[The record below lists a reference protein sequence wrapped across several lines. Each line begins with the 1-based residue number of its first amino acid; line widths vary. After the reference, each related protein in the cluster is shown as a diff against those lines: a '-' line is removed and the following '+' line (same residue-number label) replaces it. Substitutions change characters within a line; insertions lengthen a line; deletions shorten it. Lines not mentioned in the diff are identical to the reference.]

1 MNTTTRTIALALAT
15 TAGALTITHPAAA
28 EQATCVV
35 TAQPQ
40 DLRSYHLAYTDQEG
54 LHTLIAHQDGR
65 RLDPTDFEIPADF
78 HQVLWATKQG
88 RIDGPDSFYDRLQN
102 GGGCTFTEPY
112 HAAPGWRASVVI
124 RPGHT
129 PTTTSST
136 APTTGTTAP
145 TTTTSTTPDLP
156 PATVPPTT
164 TTTQPAVT
172 ITWVDHFPEQ
182 PFVSIPPGG
191 DVAIDP
197 PPTTAPTPY
206 TAVPRLPDT
215 GVESGDIARLGL
227 QTGALGA
234 LFCALAVGLT
244 PLRRAM
250 NNHRKDLK

>member
-1 MNTTTRTIALALAT
+1 VKILAT
-15 TAGALTITHPAAA
+15 LTLTTLTVGLYAGTAAA
-28 EQATCVV
+28 DQATCVV

-40 DLRSYHLAYTDQEG
+40 NEKSYHLAYTDQEG

-65 RLDPTDFEIPADF
+65 RLEPTDFEIPADF
-78 HQVLWATKQG
+78 DQVLWATKQG
-88 RIDGPDSFYDRLQN
+88 RIDGPDSFYDRLSN

-112 HAAPGWRASVVI
+112 HAQPGWRASVII

-136 APTTGTTAP
+136 APTTSTTAP

-164 TTTQPAVT
+164 TTTSPAVT
-172 ITWVDHFPEQ
+172 TWRTTPLPDQ
-182 PFVSIPPGG
+182 PPVAIPPGG

-215 GVESGDIARLGL
+215 GRNAGMIVGWGMSVLLSGVA
-227 QTGALGA
+227 
-234 LFCALAVGLT
+234 FLAGG
-244 PLRRAM
+244 RACR
-250 NNHRKDLK
+250 NRKDLK

>member
-164 TTTQPAVT
+164 PTTQPAVT

-206 TAVPRLPDT
+206 TATPILPET
-215 GVESGDIARLGL
+215 GPAHITGL
-227 QTGALGA
+227 LSAGALSLLTG
-234 LFCALAVGLT
+234 LLAVGLT

-250 NNHRKDLK
+250 NNHRKDTQ

>member
-1 MNTTTRTIALALAT
+1 MKTLLAT
-15 TAGALTITHPAAA
+15 LTLTTLTVGLYAGTAAA
-28 EQATCVV
+28 DQATCVL

-40 DLRSYHLAYTDQEG
+40 NNTSYHLAYTDQEG

-215 GVESGDIARLGL
+215 GRNAGMIVGWGMSVLLSGVA
-227 QTGALGA
+227 
-234 LFCALAVGLT
+234 FLAGG
-244 PLRRAM
+244 RACR
-250 NNHRKDLK
+250 NRKDLK

>member
-1 MNTTTRTIALALAT
+1 VKILAT
-15 TAGALTITHPAAA
+15 LTLTTLTVGLYAGTAAA
-28 EQATCVV
+28 DQATCVV

-40 DLRSYHLAYTDQEG
+40 NEKSYHLAYTDQEG

-65 RLDPTDFEIPADF
+65 RLEPTDFEIPADF
-78 HQVLWATKQG
+78 DQVLWATKQG
-88 RIDGPDSFYDRLQN
+88 RIDGPDSFYDRLSN

-112 HAAPGWRASVVI
+112 HAQPGWRASVII

-136 APTTGTTAP
+136 APTTSTTAP

-164 TTTQPAVT
+164 TTTSPAVT
-172 ITWVDHFPEQ
+172 TWRTTPLPEQ
-182 PFVSIPPGG
+182 PPVAIPPGS

-250 NNHRKDLK
+250 NNHRKDSK

>member
-1 MNTTTRTIALALAT
+1 MKILAT
-15 TAGALTITHPAAA
+15 LTLTTLTVGMYAGTAAA
-28 EQATCVV
+28 DQATCVV

-40 DLRSYHLAYTDQEG
+40 NNTSYHLAYTDTEG

-65 RLDPTDFEIPADF
+65 HMNPTSFEIPADF
-78 HQVLWATKQG
+78 DQVLWATKQG
-88 RIDGPDSFYDRLQN
+88 RIDGPDSFYDRLSN

-112 HAAPGWRASVVI
+112 HAQPGWRASVII

-136 APTTGTTAP
+136 APTTSTTAP
-145 TTTTSTTPDLP
+145 TTTTSTTP
-156 PATVPPTT
+156 ATTSSTAPEATT

-191 DVAIDP
+191 DVAMDP

>member
-1 MNTTTRTIALALAT
+1 MKILAT
-15 TAGALTITHPAAA
+15 LTLTTLTVGLYAGTAAA
-28 EQATCVV
+28 DQATCVV

-40 DLRSYHLAYTDQEG
+40 NNTSYHLAYTDTEG

-215 GVESGDIARLGL
+215 GVESGDIVRLGL

-250 NNHRKDLK
+250 NNHRKDNQ

>member
-1 MNTTTRTIALALAT
+1 MKILAT
-15 TAGALTITHPAAA
+15 LTLTTLTVGLYAGTAAA
-28 EQATCVV
+28 DQATCVL

-40 DLRSYHLAYTDQEG
+40 NNTSYHLAYTDTEG

-65 RLDPTDFEIPADF
+65 RMDPTSFEIPADF
-78 HQVLWATKQG
+78 DQVLWATKQG
-88 RIDGPDSFYDRLQN
+88 RIDGPDSFYDRLSN

-112 HAAPGWRASVVI
+112 HAQPGWRASVVI

-136 APTTGTTAP
+136 APTTSTTAP

-156 PATVPPTT
+156 PATVPPATT
-164 TTTQPAVT
+164 TTSPAVT

-182 PFVSIPPGG
+182 PPVAIPPGG

-197 PPTTAPTPY
+197 PPSTVPTPY

-250 NNHRKDLK
+250 NNHRKDHQ

>member
-1 MNTTTRTIALALAT
+1 MKILAT
-15 TAGALTITHPAAA
+15 LTLTTLTVGLYAGTAAA
-28 EQATCVV
+28 DQATCVV

-40 DLRSYHLAYTDQEG
+40 NEKSYHLAYTDQEG

-65 RLDPTDFEIPADF
+65 RLEPTDFEIPADF
-78 HQVLWATKQG
+78 DQVLWATRQG
-88 RIDGPDSFYDRLQN
+88 RIDGPDSFYDRLSN

-112 HAAPGWRASVVI
+112 HAQPGWRASVII

-136 APTTGTTAP
+136 APTTSTTAP

-164 TTTQPAVT
+164 TTTS
-172 ITWVDHFPEQ
+172 
-182 PFVSIPPGG
+182 PFVSIPPGS

-215 GVESGDIARLGL
+215 GRNAGMIVGWGMSVLLSGVA
-227 QTGALGA
+227 
-234 LFCALAVGLT
+234 FLAGG
-244 PLRRAM
+244 RACR
-250 NNHRKDLK
+250 NRKDLK